1 MKYNDF
7 KIGFKGSFTRVV
19 TYEENVKFGEISGD
33 LNPLHFEDV
42 IATKLGFHGAVSNGF
57 VAESRIAAAL
67 VETFGSSSTIV
78 VALEKN
84 TKFLKPV
91 YMGDIIRAEVEVTSQ
106 IKAMNA
112 LKIKAKCYNQNEEQ
126 VISTNMT
133 IKIMEI

>member
-7 KIGFKGSFTRVV
+7 KIGFKGTFTRAV

-33 LNPLHFEDV
+33 LNPLHFEDCV
-42 IATKLGFHGAVSNGF
+42 AIKLGYHGAVSNGF

-67 VETFGSSSTIV
+67 VETFGSPSTIV
-78 VALEKN
+78 IALEKN

-106 IKAMNA
+106 IKAMSA
-112 LKIKAKCYNQNEEQ
+112 LKIKAKCYNQKGDQ

>member
-91 YMGDIIRAEVEVTSQ
+91 YMGDIIRAVDGVPLQGMS
-106 IKAMNA
+106 
-112 LKIKAKCYNQNEEQ
+112 LDQ
-126 VISTNMT
+126 VPETTAPKPQTLNPT
-133 IKIMEI
+133 P